1 MKKTL
6 SAWFIFFGGFMLE
19 IFIDHLLRIQDQN
32 ISTGGIPELI
42 WFLIQIML
50 AILALWLAFVATK
63 PLVAL
68 WKRLL
73 VLGLQA
79 SIGFI
84 IYVFIGL
91 NYIVGTGIDSL

>member
-1 MKKTL
+1 MKKIIT
-6 SAWFIFFGGFMLE
+6 AWVIFFGGFTLE
-19 IFIDHLLRIQDQN
+19 MAVDHLLRIQDEN
-32 ISTGGIPELI
+32 IRTGGIPELL

-50 AILALWLAFVATK
+50 AIFAIWLVFIATK
-63 PLVAL
+63 PLVVL
-68 WKRLL
+68 WKRLV

-91 NYIVGTGIDSL
+91 NYIVGTGIDAL